1 MGTQI
6 SVPTGGDDGMNGNGG
21 NGGDEKRKELRVI
34 LSGREV
40 SRWIFLERL
49 RFCFKF
55 SSETGTWRTVPYS
68 KGLEICRRIISRAT
82 TNSDI
87 SVVGSMVEDLR
98 KDEMVSQL
106 FDKGRLV
113 IGGVR

>member
-1 MGTQI
+1 
-6 SVPTGGDDGMNGNGG
+6 MNGNGG
-21 NGGDEKRKELRVI
+21 NSGNGRDEKRKELRVI

-49 RFCFKF
+49 KFCFKI
-55 SSETGTWRTVPYS
+55 SSKTGTWQSIPYS

-98 KDEMVSQL
+98 KDEMVSEL
-106 FDKGRLV
+106 FDKGRIV
-113 IGGVR
+113 IGGVQ

>member
-1 MGTQI
+1 
-6 SVPTGGDDGMNGNGG
+6 MNGNGG
-21 NGGDEKRKELRVI
+21 NGGNNGDEKRKELRVI

-49 RFCFKF
+49 EFCFKF
-55 SSETGTWRTVPYS
+55 SSKTGTWQTVPYS
-68 KGLEICRRIISRAT
+68 KGLEICRRIISKAA